1 MTRPYHLEESRK
13 SDETGDAYLNL
24 FLATVRLAQRDADNP
39 ATLDFGDDKESIRQD
54 AVEFLEWVAELAT
67 IWQDDEEEREVIREA
82 TRQNVWRAKRDY
94 INERSR
100 GEDGRTPYVQMGKEQ
115 WRRRMEEKEERLI
128 GKPLKQMDISLLK
141 FEDR

>member
-54 AVEFLEWVAELAT
+54 AVAFLEWVAELAT

-82 TRQNVWRAKRDY
+82 TGERWMDSFACIEKRTKRQAWNR
-94 INERSR
+94 EL
-100 GEDGRTPYVQMGKEQ
+100 GR
-115 WRRRMEEKEERLI
+115 
-128 GKPLKQMDISLLK
+128 
-141 FEDR
+141 